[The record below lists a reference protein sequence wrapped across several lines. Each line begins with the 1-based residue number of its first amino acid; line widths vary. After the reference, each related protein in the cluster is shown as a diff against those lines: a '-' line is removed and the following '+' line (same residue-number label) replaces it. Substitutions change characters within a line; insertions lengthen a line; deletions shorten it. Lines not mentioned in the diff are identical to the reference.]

1 MQRPDLAGV
10 AAGSRLNRH
19 RVYAVWLCIAACSPS
34 SPSLPHYTS
43 SLQPACIDILIGRP
57 GTAPAASPAAVGR
70 PAPAPAPAPAPTA
83 AAAAAGSPLVPA
95 ANTRSRTNNSS
106 SGYGRTS
113 GGGGGGPN
121 GQASRNGRP
130 ADPPRAPPQGPA
142 GGVHDDD
149 QSEDAMLARAMAASM
164 EGIGAPP
171 PASASASAPAPQT
184 PDPAAAA
191 TAGLS
196 ASMMEDEDALLAR
209 AMAASMEGIGSSA
222 GLFGAA
228 SEPVAPTPSRI
239 RTRVRVAAAVISCGT
254 NRPVQCALLHCVFLS
269 AIVVVCLLFGPLAGN
284 LSIIMFVF
292 LFPPPPPPSYNADCL
307 LDGWCM
313 AVD

>member
-1 MQRPDLAGV
+1 MHCSLFT
-10 AAGSRLNRH
+10 
-19 RVYAVWLCIAACSPS
+19 IATIP
-34 SPSLPHYTS
+34 PHYTS

-70 PAPAPAPAPAPTA
+70 PAPAPAPAPTA

-106 SGYGRTS
+106 NSYGRTS
-113 GGGGGGPN
+113 GGGGGGGPN

-171 PASASASAPAPQT
+171 PASASASAPPLQT
-184 PDPAAAA
+184 PDPAAAVAAAAAASAAA

-239 RTRVRVAAAVISCGT
+239 RTRVRMAAAVLLCDT
-254 NRPVQCALLHCVFLS
+254 NRTVPCALLPCFFP
-269 AIVVVCLLFGPLAGN
+269 AIFVVYLLFGQQRPFGWKFKHHIRI
-284 LSIIMFVF
+284 SS
-292 LFPPPPPPSYNADCL
+292 PPSSFSPLIQC
-307 LDGWCM
+307 
-313 AVD
+313 